1 MKKKYQSTPIQKF
14 VQDAKNATYL
24 KYMDKFGEDDKTKWL
39 DVLYALKED
48 IDKNIQRLENN
59 KK

>member
-1 MKKKYQSTPIQKF
+1 MKKKNQNALQKF
-14 VQDAKNATYL
+14 VHEVKRAIYL
-24 KYMDKFGEDDKTKWL
+24 TFGEENKIKWL